1 MYKNFIKFFL
11 IALFAFTVFFSSV
24 NIALA
29 DKTVNTGL
37 ETTGKSAGLDQGI
50 GGKPVTE
57 TIGIIIGTILA
68 FVGVLFLILMIY
80 GGIVWMLARGN
91 EQEITKAKNTI
102 NAAIFGIVIVI
113 ASYALTRFIFDVLL
127 NKSS

>member
-1 MYKNFIKFFL
+1 MHKNFIKFFL

-24 NIALA
+24 NMVLA
-29 DKTVNTGL
+29 VTDPTGL
-37 ETTGKSAGLDQGI
+37 DTTAKSAGLDKSI
-50 GGKPVTE
+50 GAKP
-57 TIGIIIGTILA
+57 IPDIIGTIIGAILA

-113 ASYALTRFIFDVLL
+113 ASYALTSFIFGVLL